1 MEDPPWEIGEAS
13 MLARDLGMLDASNP
27 AGTRRFPPSCP
38 PEHGVGGALRIAG
51 GDGTGYHFPQ

>member
-1 MEDPPWEIGEAS
+1 

-51 GDGTGYHFPQ
+51 GDRTGYHFPQ